1 MAIEPNR
8 RNQMPAKKKTATPE
22 KKELT
27 SITTVAGEVINIPT
41 LNWAKE
47 LKLLALIEG
56 VLGDMSEVLRD
67 ENAETSDIIAKAL
80 AVAPDKVTEFVS
92 VVLEQ
97 DNDWVEQKLDLPTV
111 VGVVVPLLRSRL
123 DLVMERVQPYITLPG
138 QPVAE

>member
-1 MAIEPNR
+1 
-8 RNQMPAKKKTATPE
+8 MPAKKKTSTD

-27 SITTVAGEVINIPT
+27 SIKTVAGETIEIPA

-47 LKLLALIEG
+47 LKLLALIEA

-67 ENAETSDIIAKAL
+67 ENSETSDIIAKAL
-80 AVAPDKVTEFVS
+80 SVAPDKVTEFVS

-97 DNDWVEQKLDLPTV
+97 DNTWVEEKLDLPTV
-111 VGVVVPLLRSRL
+111 VEVVVPLLRSRL
-123 DLVMERVQPYITLPG
+123 DLVMERVNPYITLPG

>member
-1 MAIEPNR
+1 
-8 RNQMPAKKKTATPE
+8 MPAKKKTSTD

-27 SITTVAGEVINIPT
+27 SITTVAGEKIDIPA

-47 LKLLALIEG
+47 LKLLALIEA

-67 ENAETSDIIAKAL
+67 ENSETSDIIAKAL
-80 AVAPDKVTEFVS
+80 SVAPDKVTEFVS

-111 VGVVVPLLRSRL
+111 VEVVVPLLRSRL
-123 DLVMERVQPYITLPG
+123 DLVMARVNPYITLPG
-138 QPVAE
+138 QPTE

>member
-1 MAIEPNR
+1 
-8 RNQMPAKKKTATPE
+8 MPAKKKTSTD

-27 SITTVAGEVINIPT
+27 SIKTVAGEVINIPA

-97 DNDWVEQKLDLPTV
+97 DNAWVEEKLDLPTV
-111 VGVVVPLLRSRL
+111 VEVVVPLLRSRL
-123 DLVMERVQPYITLPG
+123 DLVMERVNPYITLPG

>member
-1 MAIEPNR
+1 
-8 RNQMPAKKKTATPE
+8 MPAKKKTSTD

-27 SITTVAGEVINIPT
+27 SIKTVAGETINIPA

-47 LKLLALIEG
+47 LRLLALIEG
-56 VLGDMSEVLRD
+56 VLGDMSEVMRD
-67 ENAETSDIIAKAL
+67 ENAETSDVIARAL

-97 DNDWVEQKLDLPTV
+97 DNTWVEEKLDLPTV
-111 VGVVVPLLRSRL
+111 VEVVVPLLRSRL
-123 DLVMERVQPYITLPG
+123 DLVMERVNPYITLPG

>member
-1 MAIEPNR
+1 
-8 RNQMPAKKKTATPE
+8 MPAKKKTSTD

-27 SITTVAGEVINIPT
+27 SIKTVAGETIDIPA

-47 LKLLALIEG
+47 LKLLALIEA

-67 ENAETSDIIAKAL
+67 ENSETSDIIAKAL
-80 AVAPDKVTEFVS
+80 SVAPDKVTEFVS

-111 VGVVVPLLRSRL
+111 VEVVVPLLRSRL
-123 DLVMERVQPYITLPG
+123 DLVMERVNPYITLPG

>member
-1 MAIEPNR
+1 
-8 RNQMPAKKKTATPE
+8 MPAKKKTATPE